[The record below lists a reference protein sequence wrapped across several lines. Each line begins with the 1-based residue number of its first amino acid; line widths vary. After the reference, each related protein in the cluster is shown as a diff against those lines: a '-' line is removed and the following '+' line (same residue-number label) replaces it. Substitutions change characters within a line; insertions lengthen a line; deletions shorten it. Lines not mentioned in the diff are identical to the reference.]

1 MAANRTRLAWLDA
14 LRGIAAPAVAL
25 HHSAWTFVPAVWAE
39 VDRRVDVGTWGVFVF
54 FLVSGYIIPASL
66 ERRGDLRA
74 FWTGRVFRL
83 LPLLLAA
90 LALALLLAYAGV
102 FAMSPGIDRRPPPLV
117 ALANLSMLQE
127 LLGVP
132 SVINVMWTLS
142 YEMAFYLMTAGLFA
156 VRQAHRSAPI
166 AVVLA
171 VAAVPLGLLMPGATI
186 NGGAD
191 LVAALMGVVVI
202 LVIVVTV
209 TANGRLRTA
218 AAVIG
223 GLLGLALVIFGSRIG
238 AGEGLVIAATMFA
251 GTAVW
256 RAEQGTLRPVWAVAA
271 LLTVLVCGVLVA
283 DEPAW
288 AAAVVLAAGVFAL
301 AFRLRHR
308 PFPRWLAHL
317 GVISFSLYL
326 LHPLLLRVVPNLVV
340 FFLVLLVLG
349 HVAYRLVEVPGQR
362 LGRRLNAHGKF
373 RSTSTG
379 GRVGG
384 ASAGT
389 SGSDAGTQKIRRR
402 GRVMG
407 EDQDL
412 HDPGRQGH
420 EAGVEG
426 SSKMTAAQLR
436 EALARVGKGEDT
448 QSAKAEAE
456 SDQ

>member
-1 MAANRTRLAWLDA
+1 MAANRTRLVWLDA

-25 HHSAWTFVPAVWAE
+25 HHSAWTFVPAVWGE

-74 FWTGRVFRL
+74 FWTGRAFRL

-102 FAMSPGIDRRPPPLV
+102 FSTSPGLDRRPPPLV
-117 ALANLSMLQE
+117 ALANLTMLQE

-132 SVINVMWTLS
+132 SMINVMWTLS
-142 YEMAFYLMTAGLFA
+142 YEMAFYLMTAGLFT

-191 LVAALMGVVVI
+191 LVAALMGVAVI

-223 GLLGLALVIFGSRIG
+223 GLLGLALVILGSRIG
-238 AGEGLVIAATMFA
+238 AGQGLVIAAVMFA

-256 RAEQGTLRPVWAVAA
+256 RAEQGTLRPVRAVAA

-288 AAAVVLAAGVFAL
+288 AAAVLLAAGFFAL

-308 PFPRWLAHL
+308 TFPRWLAHL

-326 LHPLLLRVVPNLVV
+326 LHPLLLRVVPNLPV

-349 HVAYRLVEVPGQR
+349 HVAYRLVEAPGQR
-362 LGRRLNAHGKF
+362 LGRRLNAYLRRKIA
-373 RSTSTG
+373 STSTG

-384 ASAGT
+384 ESVGT
-389 SGSDAGTQKIRRR
+389 SGSDVGTQEGTGHDR
-402 GRVMG
+402 G
-407 EDQDL
+407 
-412 HDPGRQGH
+412 PGTPRPAPSG
-420 EAGVEG
+420 
-426 SSKMTAAQLR
+426 R
-436 EALARVGKGEDT
+436 
-448 QSAKAEAE
+448 
-456 SDQ
+456 